1 MGLTLGIDVAAP
13 RPVVWQELI
22 DLDRWPVWG
31 PTVRA
36 ARLDDGGRELY
47 AGASGAVQTP
57 VGLWL
62 PLTVDDWQQGEDT
75 WSWSWR
81 VGGVPATT
89 HAVAAVDAEHSR
101 LQMGV
106 PWWAPAYLGVI
117 RVALS
122 RIRREVEG
130 RGGSED

>member
-1 MGLTLGIDVAAP
+1 MGLTLGIDVSAP
-13 RPVVWQELI
+13 RELVWHELI

-36 ARLDDGGRELY
+36 ARLGGGGRELH
-47 AGASGAVQTP
+47 AEASGAVQTP

-62 PLTVDDWQQGEDT
+62 PFAVDNWQVGEDT

-89 HAVAAVDAEHSR
+89 HSVTAIDAERSR
-101 LQMGV
+101 LEMAV
-106 PWWAPAYLGVI
+106 PWWAPAYLAVI
-117 RVALS
+117 RVALA
-122 RIRREVEG
+122 RIRREVE
-130 RGGSED
+130 R